1 MPMQSALE
9 LSTPAREPLG
19 IWSLGTPAKPGEVR
33 QSLTSKAYSLGR
45 TFEKAWELGKN
56 CGGGSCGQQTNDSSV
71 FCLFSVYEVSP
82 TPPITVTHKPEEDTF
97 GVSHFLVK
105 RKVFTDA
112 VVFHLLF

>member
-56 CGGGSCGQQTNDSSV
+56 CGGGLVASKPTTL
-71 FCLFSVYEVSP
+71 LFSVCFQS
-82 TPPITVTHKPEEDTF
+82 TK
-97 GVSHFLVK
+97 
-105 RKVFTDA
+105 
-112 VVFHLLF
+112 

>member
-56 CGGGSCGQQTNDSSV
+56 CGEVLVASKPTTL
-71 FCLFSVYEVSP
+71 LFSVCFQS
-82 TPPITVTHKPEEDTF
+82 TK
-97 GVSHFLVK
+97 
-105 RKVFTDA
+105 
-112 VVFHLLF
+112 